1 MITTVIKPFEYMT
14 LKEITHLKNK
24 YLVQKYNEELKKMKI
39 NKITKDIVDSL
50 YGEPLSEI
58 LDAVEQSKLEFMSE
72 SLFPG
77 SSIVVYP
84 GIKEV
89 RAKENYTCDFSGAKI
104 SKGSIYVNY
113 RPMLKNID
121 NKTVYVLK
129 KTIKVET
136 SYEHNLPTNITELE
150 DFNNRILNYR
160 YQDNDDIQYD
170 YLFNQTGGLHFKK
183 LSRRKKYENRD
194 NK

>member
-24 YLVQKYNEELKKMKI
+24 YLVQRYNEELKKMKI
-39 NKITKDIVDSL
+39 NKITKDVVDSL

-58 LDAVEQSKLEFMSE
+58 LDAIEQSKLELMSE

-77 SSIVVYP
+77 SPILVYP

-89 RAKENYTCDFSGAKI
+89 RAKEDYTCDFSGAKI

-121 NKTVYVLK
+121 NKTAYVLK
-129 KTIKVET
+129 RTIKVET
-136 SYEHNLPTNITELE
+136 SYEHDLPTNITELE

-160 YQDNDDIQYD
+160 YQDNNDIQYD
-170 YLFNQTGGLHFKK
+170 YLFNQTGGLRFKK
-183 LSRRKKYENRD
+183 LSRRKKYENR
-194 NK
+194 NN